1 MRRFFYCPKATSCN
15 QFEYIYRPEKEPKM
29 RDIKPL
35 LIILLSIGLVS
46 TWIYHI
52 YDKTQYSQRKTE
64 VLVKDSAAV
73 ADAIKDSL
81 NRLYSATISELDTRL
96 DSSESNAASLQSK
109 LDNKLTEINQLKSD
123 IRNILNKRDFSRTD
137 LRQAKAKISE
147 LQGKVDELS
156 DQNISME
163 EEKKQLGLVLA
174 QVTQNVDSLQKNIR
188 RLSLENEVLNEK
200 VNLASVFVASDVRI
214 EAVETRGSSEEA
226 TSNARK
232 ADKFVA
238 SFTVQNRVN
247 QFTNAE
253 VTTVLVQ
260 PDGQVLQSTV
270 WDSGT
275 FDAKTGGK
283 KSYTRKIKFDY
294 ERGEQK
300 HLLFTIDA
308 EKCQKG
314 TYLLQVWHNG
324 IMIGQASKKLS

>member
-1 MRRFFYCPKATSCN
+1 
-15 QFEYIYRPEKEPKM
+15 M

-35 LIILLSIGLVS
+35 LIILLSTGLVS

-81 NRLYSATISELDTRL
+81 NRLYSTTISELDTRL
-96 DSSESNAASLQSK
+96 DSSESNAASLQNK
-109 LDNKLTEINQLKSD
+109 LDSKLTEINRLKSD

-137 LRQAKAKISE
+137 LKQAKAKISE

-174 QVTQNVDSLQKNIR
+174 QVSRNVDSLQRNIR
-188 RLSLENEVLNEK
+188 KLSLENEALNEK
-200 VNLASVFVASDVRI
+200 VNLASVFIASDVRI
-214 EAVETRGSSEEA
+214 DAVETRGSSEEA
-226 TSNARK
+226 TTHAKR
-232 ADKFVA
+232 ADKFIA
-238 SFTVQNRVN
+238 SFTVQNRVS
-247 QFTNAE
+247 QFTNTE
-253 VTTVLVQ
+253 VTTVVVQ
-260 PDGQVLQSTV
+260 PDGQVMQSTV
-270 WDSGT
+270 WDSGI
-275 FDAKTGGK
+275 FESKNGGK
-283 KSYTRKIKFDY
+283 KSFTRKIRFDY

-308 EKCQKG
+308 ERIQKG
-314 TYLLQVWHNG
+314 TYTLQVWHNG
-324 IMIGQASKKLS
+324 IMIGQATKKLS